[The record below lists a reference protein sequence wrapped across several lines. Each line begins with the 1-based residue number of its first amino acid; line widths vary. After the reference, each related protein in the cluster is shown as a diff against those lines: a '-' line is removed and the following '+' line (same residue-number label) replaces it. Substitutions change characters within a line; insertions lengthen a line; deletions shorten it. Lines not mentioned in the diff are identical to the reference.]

1 MARGRMGLSLK
12 FNIFTI
18 ALVLATALGVSA
30 FMTYRQLSDKYQN
43 LILHGEAIAT
53 MAAQNGEYAV
63 YTHSRE
69 ELERQLSYLHKAPEV
84 AYAAFLDRD
93 LKLLAERSYR
103 EELKNGPPTKS
114 EQRRKFLGLLL
125 GPEEER
131 FVEVTSPIMGA
142 AGGGENAL
150 FLDMGRQASE
160 LLGFVRI
167 GLSLDS
173 FRRDAALSLRLALS
187 ITLGILAVGVAVTM
201 AMTRRIIAPVRRLAD
216 AARDIAQGRLTPV
229 EVVSGSPE
237 IHDLTEAFNSM
248 TEKLSAYR
256 QDVESYQLILE
267 RKAYVDELTGLANR
281 ALLKDHL
288 KLALAQA
295 ARDKSS
301 VALLFL
307 DLDRFKHI
315 NDSLGHSLGDQLL
328 KEIAERLGGCMRGG
342 DTVARMGGDEFL
354 IVLANLSQGQ
364 AKPAADLVAQKVGAA
379 LTPPFDLQ
387 SHEITAT
394 FSIGVALYPQD
405 ATDSEELI
413 KYADAAMY
421 AAKAQGRN
429 TYQFYRPEMGL
440 DGIRRLTLESAMRRA
455 LEREEF
461 ELHFQPQFC
470 QFSDR
475 VIGAEALVRWRR
487 EDGRTIS
494 PSEFVSL
501 AEETGLIL
509 PIGEWVLQQAC
520 RAKREWIDRGY
531 CGSNGFQ
538 YIAVNVS
545 PRQFWH
551 PGFVKR
557 VLDILGQ
564 SRLDQGGGLEM
575 ELTESCLMHHSGD
588 IMHTFFRFREAG
600 VRFAVDDF
608 GTGYS
613 SLSYLKKFPLDVL
626 KIDQSF
632 VRGCTTDPGDA
643 AIIRAIIAMTHGLG
657 LKVIAEG
664 VETEEQAAFLKRH
677 GCGLFQG
684 YYFGRPMIKR
694 EFEKRCLRPASEE
707 LPHKRAM
714 E

>member
-1 MARGRMGLSLK
+1 MARARMGLSLK
-12 FNIFTI
+12 FNLFII

-30 FMTYRQLSDKYQN
+30 FMTYRQLSEKYEN
-43 LILHGEAIAT
+43 LLLHGEVIAA

-63 YTHSRE
+63 YTHSEE
-69 ELERQLSYLHKAPEV
+69 ELERQLRYLQQAPEV

-93 LKLLAERSYR
+93 LKLLAEQAYR
-103 EELKNGPPTKS
+103 EDLKIDPPTRS
-114 EQRRKFLGLLL
+114 SQRGMFPRLLL
-125 GPEEER
+125 GSSSDR
-131 FVEVTSPIMGA
+131 FVEVTAPIMGA

-173 FRRDAALSLRLALS
+173 FRRDAARSLRLALS
-187 ITLGILAVGVAVTM
+187 ITLGILAVGVAITM
-201 AMTRRIIAPVRRLAD
+201 AMTRRIISPVRRLAE

-229 EVVSGSPE
+229 EVASSGPE
-237 IHDLTEAFNSM
+237 IRDLTEAFNAM
-248 TEKLSAYR
+248 TEKLGAYR
-256 QDVESYQLILE
+256 QDVESYQIILE

-328 KEIAERLGGCMRGG
+328 KEIAERLSQCMRGG

-354 IVLANLSQGQ
+354 IVLSNLAQGQ
-364 AKPAADLVAQKVGAA
+364 AKQASDHVAQKIGAA

-387 SHEITAT
+387 AHEITAT

-405 ATDSEELI
+405 AADSEELI

-455 LEREEF
+455 LERDEF

-475 VIGAEALVRWRR
+475 AIGAEALVRWRR
-487 EDGRTIS
+487 EDGKTIS
-494 PSEFVSL
+494 PAEFISL
-501 AEETGLIL
+501 AEDTGLIL
-509 PIGEWVLQQAC
+509 PIGEWVLQHAC
-520 RAKREWIDRGY
+520 RTQKEWIDQGY

-551 PGFVKR
+551 PSFVKR
-557 VLDILGQ
+557 AMEVIGQFDLG
-564 SRLDQGGGLEM
+564 DTGGLEM

-588 IMHTFFRFREAG
+588 IMHTFFKLREAG

-677 GCGLFQG
+677 GCSLFQG
-684 YYFGRPMIKR
+684 YYFGRPMSKR
-694 EFEKRCLRPASEE
+694 DFEKQCLRPVVE
-707 LPHKRAM
+707 M
-714 E
+714 VD